1 MKLKQLSENISKS
14 YIVGNV
20 EVEVLRPCYDSR
32 VVKEGDL
39 FCAIKGKIVDGNRFI
54 NQAVKAGASAILTS
68 EKNLKVEIPVLI
80 VEDDREAMALAAH
93 ELYGNPTKDLKVI
106 GITGTNGKTTST
118 YILQSI
124 LNAAGFRTAIIGTI
138 GWVFEDHGEELARTT
153 PEAPDLLEILSKI
166 RDLGATHVV
175 MEVTSIALPMKRV
188 AGFNWLI
195 GLFTNLSQDHLD
207 LHETMDEYFEAKKS
221 FFRMISKS
229 NQVVANIDD
238 PYGSRIIEGINA
250 HPISFGFKG
259 GEDVH
264 AEVVSMDVEGIKIKL
279 SGHMAG
285 FEINAPYVGQFNA
298 ENVVGCA
305 VAALAIGVEP
315 EIVKTG
321 IENAPQV
328 RGRMERLILE
338 GDITAFVD
346 YSHTPDA
353 IQRALEAVKPMA
365 KGKVRIVFGAGGDR
379 DKTKRAEMGR
389 IASEYSDYVY
399 VTSDNPRT
407 EDPISIINDILQGAK
422 GSHVTTAMK
431 RRMAIRIA
439 IEESSVG
446 DVILV
451 SGKGH
456 ETYQDINGIKYHF
469 NDVEEILNVRG
480 RKC

>member
-1 MKLKQLSENISKS
+1 MKLKQLSGNIKKS
-14 YIVGNV
+14 HIIGNGDV
-20 EVEVLRPCYDSR
+20 QVLRPCYDSR
-32 VVKEGDL
+32 SVKEGDL
-39 FCAIKGKIVDGNRFI
+39 FCAIKGEVVDGNKFI
-54 NQAVKAGASAILTS
+54 GQAVKAGASAILTS
-68 EKNLKVEIPVLI
+68 EKDLNVEIPVLV

-93 ELYGNPTKDLKVI
+93 LLYGNPTKELKVI

-138 GWVFEDHGEELARTT
+138 GWAFEEHGEDLVRTT
-153 PEAPDLLEILSKI
+153 PEAPDLLEILAKI

-207 LHETMDEYFEAKKS
+207 LHDTMDEYFEAKKS
-221 FFRMISKS
+221 FFRMISKE
-229 NQVVANIDD
+229 NQTVANVDD
-238 PYGSRIIEGINA
+238 NYGSKILEGIDA
-250 HPISFGFKG
+250 YPISFGFKG

-264 AEVVSMDVEGIKIKL
+264 AEVLSMNVEGIRIKL
-279 SGHMAG
+279 SGNMAG

-305 VAALAIGVEP
+305 VTALAIGVEP
-315 EIVKTG
+315 EVVKLG
-321 IENAPQV
+321 IQNAPQV
-328 RGRMERLILE
+328 RGRMERLLLE

-353 IQRALEAVKPMA
+353 IQRALEAVKTMT
-365 KGKVRIVFGAGGDR
+365 KGNVRIVFGAGGDR

-389 IASEYSDYVY
+389 IAAEYADNVY

-407 EDPISIINDILQGAK
+407 EDPISIIQDILQGAK
-422 GSHVTTAMK
+422 GNHVTSAMK
-431 RRMAIRIA
+431 RRMAIRMA
-439 IEESSVG
+439 IEESSDG

-469 NDVEEILNVRG
+469 DDVEEILNVRG